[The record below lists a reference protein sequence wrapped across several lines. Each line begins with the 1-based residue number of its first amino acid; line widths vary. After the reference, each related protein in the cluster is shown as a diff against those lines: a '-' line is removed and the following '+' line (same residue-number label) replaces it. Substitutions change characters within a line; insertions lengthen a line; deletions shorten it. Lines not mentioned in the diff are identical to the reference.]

1 MNLPN
6 KQKVLNS
13 VNLKEKLGLASSD
26 FLVIY
31 QGRLKPGRGLLVVI
45 ESVIFTKEKVKLVIL
60 GDGTMKEKLVK
71 YVDENNLKNKVFFLE
86 KVDSEK
92 LLSYT
97 RGADCGILLLEP
109 INLNTVNA
117 APNKLFEYINAGI
130 PIISGNGTEINVV
143 FNKYKLGLR
152 VEIDS
157 KEIAVAMDKMSNMD
171 LSTYKEN
178 CKIASEEYNW
188 ENQEYILKDIINC

>member
-31 QGRLKPGRGLLVVI
+31 QGGSQPGRGLLVVI

>member
-1 MNLPN
+1 M
-6 KQKVLNS
+6 
-13 VNLKEKLGLASSD
+13 
-26 FLVIY
+26 
-31 QGRLKPGRGLLVVI
+31 
-45 ESVIFTKEKVKLVIL
+45 
-60 GDGTMKEKLVK
+60 
-71 YVDENNLKNKVFFLE
+71 
-86 KVDSEK
+86 
-92 LLSYT
+92 SYT